1 VLSAAVEVRR
11 RDFLVCAELAVAPG
25 ERLALFGPSGAG
37 KTTILET
44 IAGLVRPQHAQITL
58 GGRILTSTVPPRA
71 DVPPWRRRVGLLRQD
86 PGLFPH
92 LPVRANLAYGPGADG
107 HGADLR
113 ALAGRLGIEGL
124 LEAMPA
130 RLSGGQQHRV
140 ALGRLL
146 LARCDTL
153 LLDEPYAGLDAS
165 LRRGLTDLVRTLVAD
180 RAVPAVL
187 VAHELE
193 EAQAFADRLAVID
206 RGVVLQCG
214 APGDVVRHPASR
226 RVAELVGYLGFVP
239 VTGPVRAG
247 PDGAHVLSPMATDV
261 RAAGATAPGDGIGA
275 GHGSAATA
283 GPAEPGGPPGKAV
296 RTGAEGTGA
305 EGTGAEGTGA
315 EGTGAASTV
324 AGIHPE
330 RVVPGAQPGRGLVLT
345 GPLTAV
351 RPSGAGWEAE
361 LTVARQRITCRLPD
375 RPEPDGGQLT
385 VTALDPPLFGPDGA
399 ALDPAEQ
406 DTSMVSGSG
415 PDGAAR

>member
-58 GGRILTSTVPPRA
+58 GGRVLTSTVPPRA

-92 LPVRANLAYGPGADG
+92 LPVRANLAYGPGADA